1 MIDSEKNSNDQY
13 YVMIEEDGLHEFTTK
28 LDHKKLHRN
37 RSTLEI
43 STDSLIFEND
53 QLYVTKEIDFEWFSN
68 KLSNIG
74 NIDGVKDFDELVTGG
89 SLETYHNIIIS
100 INAIGEINE
109 KLDDFTKESF
119 VTSSSKLVPSN

>member
-13 YVMIEEDGLHEFTTK
+13 YVMIEEDGLHEFTNK
-28 LDHKKLHRN
+28 LDHNKLHRN

-43 STDSLIFEND
+43 SKDSLIFEND
-53 QLYVTKEIDFEWFSN
+53 QLYITKEVDFEWFSN

-89 SLETYHNIIIS
+89 SLETYHNIIS

>member
-1 MIDSEKNSNDQY
+1 
-13 YVMIEEDGLHEFTTK
+13 MIEEDGLHEFTTK
-28 LDHKKLHRN
+28 LDHNKLHRN

-43 STDSLIFEND
+43 SKDSLIFEND
-53 QLYVTKEIDFEWFSN
+53 QLYVAKEIDFEWFSN